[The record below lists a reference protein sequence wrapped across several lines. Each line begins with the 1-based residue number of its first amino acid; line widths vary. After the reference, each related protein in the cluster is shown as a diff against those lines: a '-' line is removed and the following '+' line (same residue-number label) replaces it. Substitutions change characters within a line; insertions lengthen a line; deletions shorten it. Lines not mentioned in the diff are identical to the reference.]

1 MSPLIHN
8 QTTLPLQ
15 PGKSLFD
22 YADDLAVR
30 VPTSCNRTG
39 ECHECIVEVRQG
51 TDAISPL
58 TDAENFLRDNYR
70 LACQA
75 TVVDIEADIEFNI
88 LRRQPRI
95 LTESIAR
102 DDIELDPLTVREGN
116 NIIFK
121 GEPAPFANSAAPFAK
136 RKGARKS
143 EAIFAGDAREGPRVV
158 DRYRG
163 RILGIAADIGTTT
176 VAMNLVDLETGDILY
191 TASFENPQRFGG
203 SDVMNRISY
212 DTGTYRGELQAV
224 LISSINYEI
233 GEMVRALKIR
243 RRHIVEF
250 VAVGNTTMRDILF
263 GIDVEPVGQKPYKSH
278 IETDFTDGHRDT
290 TALNALAH
298 ELGIRINPNAN
309 IYSGPLI
316 ASHIG
321 SDIAADLLTIA
332 IDQQQEPII
341 LIDIG
346 TNTEIIAGNKD
357 QLHAASCPAGPAFE
371 GGQVTYAMPGYNGA
385 VEHVVI
391 PDEGTFRHS
400 GESRNPEG
408 KGAGE
413 SPLPRNLPTPSQGE
427 IKRGYRERVT
437 GPAAPAEQPL
447 SQSENNPVGAGLKPA
462 PTTEETL
469 ETSRHPDAPAETP
482 LSQGER
488 GASERSDASGV
499 CPETGGDESP
509 LPRNLPSPSQG
520 EIKRGYRERV
530 KGPGAAA
537 ETPLPQ
543 TENNPV
549 GAGFKPAPA
558 TPEDHALSRHL
569 GDAAEQPPS
578 RSVRGRDAKRA
589 GDAPLLSTI
598 GNTTPIGICGSGL
611 IDLLAELRRHNI
623 MNELGNFNDG
633 SDEFTFHHENR
644 LTISRA
650 DISALAQAK
659 AANYCGQNIV
669 LETTKTTPD
678 DYTRLYLAGGFANY
692 INIQNAIDI
701 GFIPNIPPDRITKIG
716 NASLQGATI
725 MLTNATKRATIE
737 TLATTITHI
746 ELETNPNFFDH
757 FVEGCQF
764 KK

>member
-1 MSPLIHN
+1 MPLIHN

-51 TDAISPL
+51 TDALSPL

-75 TVVDIEADIEFNI
+75 TVVDIEANIEFNI

-95 LTESIAR
+95 LTESITR

-121 GEPAPFANSAAPFAK
+121 GETSPF
-136 RKGARKS
+136 RETKGARKS
-143 EAIFAGDAREGPRVV
+143 EANFAGYARGGVGDARHGARAAADAHPSPRII

-203 SDVMNRISY
+203 SDVMHRISY

-243 RRHIVEF
+243 RRHIVEL

-263 GIDVEPVGQKPYKSH
+263 GIDVEPIGQKPYKSH
-278 IETDFTDGHRDT
+278 IETDFTDGKRDT
-290 TALNALAH
+290 TAINVPAH

-309 IYSGPLI
+309 IYSGPII

-332 IDQQQEPII
+332 IDQQTEPII

-346 TNTEIIAGNKD
+346 TNTEIIAGNKN

-385 VEHVVI
+385 VEHVTI
-391 PDEGTFRHS
+391 P
-400 GESRNPEG
+400 N
-408 KGAGE
+408 E
-413 SPLPRNLPTPSQGE
+413 SPLLQEGA
-427 IKRGYRERVT
+427 RGRT
-437 GPAAPAEQPL
+437 PL
-447 SQSENNPVGAGLKPA
+447 SQSE
-462 PTTEETL
+462 
-469 ETSRHPDAPAETP
+469 
-482 LSQGER
+482 R
-488 GASERSDASGV
+488 GASEASGV
-499 CPETGGDESP
+499 CPEELGGAAE
-509 LPRNLPSPSQG
+509 PSPSQSARG
-520 EIKRGYRERV
+520 REQAKRDRRGCPE
-530 KGPGAAA
+530 GPGGN
-537 ETPLPQ
+537 TQSL
-543 TENNPV
+543 NPYN
-549 GAGFKPAPA
+549 
-558 TPEDHALSRHL
+558 
-569 GDAAEQPPS
+569 PS
-578 RSVRGRDAKRA
+578 NPGSDNH
-589 GDAPLLSTI
+589 PLLTTI
-598 GNTTPIGICGSGL
+598 NNSPPIGICGSGL

-692 INIQNAIDI
+692 INTQNAINI
-701 GFIPNIPPDRITKIG
+701 GFIPDIPSERITKIG

-725 MLTNATKRATIE
+725 MLTNATKRAKIE
-737 TLATTITHI
+737 QLATEKITHI

-764 KK
+764 KR

>member
-8 QTTLPLQ
+8 QTSLPLQ

-51 TDAISPL
+51 TDALSPL
-58 TDAENFLRDNYR
+58 TDSENFLRENYR

-75 TVVDIEADIEFNI
+75 TVIDIEADIEFNI

-95 LTESIAR
+95 LTESIQTQN
-102 DDIELDPLTVREGN
+102 IELDPVVTVEN
-116 NIIFK
+116 NQVIYK
-121 GEPAPFANSAAPFAK
+121 GEQAPFAK
-136 RKGARKS
+136 RKGAR
-143 EAIFAGDAREGPRVV
+143 AQRAGDAHII

-233 GEMVRALKIR
+233 GEMVRQLKIR
-243 RRHIVEF
+243 RRHIVDF

-263 GIDVEPVGQKPYKSH
+263 GIDVEPIGQKPYKSH
-278 IETDFTDGHRDT
+278 TETDFLEGERDT
-290 TALNALAH
+290 TALNAPAH

-309 IYSGPLI
+309 IYGGPLI

-332 IDQQQEPII
+332 IDQQEDPVL

-346 TNTEIIAGNKD
+346 TNTEIIAGNRH

-385 VEHVVI
+385 VEHITI
-391 PDEGTFRHS
+391 P
-400 GESRNPEG
+400 N
-408 KGAGE
+408 E
-413 SPLPRNLPTPSQGE
+413 SPLLQEGARGRPSLQEDAKGAQ
-427 IKRGYRERVT
+427 T
-437 GPAAPAEQPL
+437 
-447 SQSENNPVGAGLKPA
+447 NN
-462 PTTEETL
+462 T
-469 ETSRHPDAPAETP
+469 
-482 LSQGER
+482 
-488 GASERSDASGV
+488 
-499 CPETGGDESP
+499 
-509 LPRNLPSPSQG
+509 
-520 EIKRGYRERV
+520 
-530 KGPGAAA
+530 
-537 ETPLPQ
+537 
-543 TENNPV
+543 PV
-549 GAGFKPAPA
+549 GAGFKPAQ
-558 TPEDHALSRHL
+558 S
-569 GDAAEQPPS
+569 PS
-578 RSVRGRDAKRA
+578 RSVRGRASEASA
-589 GDAPLLSTI
+589 GDAPTDHQHYPEDTPDHSHEQPRHSRERGNPEKNKAHRSQPLSLAETGASETSGVCPNPEAVPPSPTTTTPTEPTNPNNQYQVPSPARRERARACPGLDPGVRAPLLTTI
-598 GNTTPIGICGSGL
+598 GNSTPIGICGSGL
-611 IDLLAELRRHNI
+611 IDLLAELRRNNI

-644 LTISRA
+644 LTLSRA

-659 AANYCGQNIV
+659 AANYCGQQIV
-669 LETTKTTPD
+669 LETTNTPITR
-678 DYTRLYLAGGFANY
+678 YTRLYLAGGFANY
-692 INIQNAIDI
+692 IDVQNAIDI

-737 TLATTITHI
+737 HLATTITHI

>member
-1 MSPLIHN
+1 MPLIHN
-8 QTTLPLQ
+8 QTSLPLEA
-15 PGKSLFD
+15 GKSLFD

-30 VPTSCNRTG
+30 VPTSCNRNG
-39 ECHECIVEVRQG
+39 ECHECIVEVRRG
-51 TDAISPL
+51 MHALEPL
-58 TDAENFLRDNYR
+58 NDTEEFLRENYR

-75 TVVDIEADIEFNI
+75 RVIDIEADIEFNI

-95 LTESIAR
+95 LTESIQR
-102 DDIELDPLTVREGN
+102 DDIELDPLTVREGDN
-116 NIIFK
+116 VVFK
-121 GEPAPFANSAAPFAK
+121 GDHAPFAK
-136 RKGARKS
+136 RKGARAS
-143 EAIFAGDAREGPRVV
+143 AAMRAGDASGGVRDADPRVV

-163 RILGIAADIGTTT
+163 SILGIAADIGTTT

-203 SDVMNRISY
+203 SDVMHRISY
-212 DTGTYRGELQAV
+212 DTGAYPGELQAV

-278 IETDFTDGHRDT
+278 IETELLEGKRDT
-290 TALNALAH
+290 SALNRQAH

-321 SDIAADLLTIA
+321 SDVAADLLTIA
-332 IDQQQEPII
+332 IDEQDDIVM

-346 TNTEIIAGNKD
+346 TNTEIIAGNKH

-371 GGQVTYAMPGYNGA
+371 GGNVTYAMPGYNGA
-385 VEHVVI
+385 VERVKI
-391 PDEGTFRHS
+391 PDKRHS
-400 GESRNPEG
+400 GGSRNPEEPHSRHSGGSRNPEG
-408 KGAGE
+408 TGAD
-413 SPLPRNLPTPSQGE
+413 
-427 IKRGYRERVT
+427 
-437 GPAAPAEQPL
+437 
-447 SQSENNPVGAGLKPA
+447 
-462 PTTEETL
+462 
-469 ETSRHPDAPAETP
+469 HTP
-482 LSQGER
+482 LL
-488 GASERSDASGV
+488 
-499 CPETGGDESP
+499 T
-509 LPRNLPSPSQG
+509 
-520 EIKRGYRERV
+520 
-530 KGPGAAA
+530 
-537 ETPLPQ
+537 
-543 TENNPV
+543 
-549 GAGFKPAPA
+549 
-558 TPEDHALSRHL
+558 
-569 GDAAEQPPS
+569 
-578 RSVRGRDAKRA
+578 
-589 GDAPLLSTI
+589 TI

-611 IDLLAELRRHNI
+611 IDLLAELRRHDI

-644 LTISRA
+644 LTLSRA

-669 LETTKTTPD
+669 LETTKTTPA

-692 INIQNAIDI
+692 INIQNAINI
-701 GFIPNIPPDRITKIG
+701 GFIPNIDPDRITKIG

-737 TLATTITHI
+737 HLATTITHI

-764 KK
+764 KP

>member
-1 MSPLIHN
+1 MPLIHN

-51 TDAISPL
+51 TDALSPL

-95 LTESIAR
+95 LTESINR
-102 DDIELDPLTVREGN
+102 DDIELDPLTVREGD

-121 GEPAPFANSAAPFAK
+121 GPN
-136 RKGARKS
+136 ARH
-143 EAIFAGDAREGPRVV
+143 II

-203 SDVMNRISY
+203 SDVMHRISY

-243 RRHIVEF
+243 RRHIVEL

-263 GIDVEPVGQKPYKSH
+263 GIDVEPIGQKPYKSH
-278 IETDFTDGHRDT
+278 IEDDFRNGKRDT
-290 TALNALAH
+290 TAINVPAH

-309 IYSGPLI
+309 IYSGPII

-332 IDQQQEPII
+332 IDQQKEPII

-357 QLHAASCPAGPAFE
+357 SLHAASCPAGPAFE

-385 VEHVVI
+385 VEHVTI
-391 PDEGTFRHS
+391 PDE
-400 GESRNPEG
+400 
-408 KGAGE
+408 
-413 SPLPRNLPTPSQGE
+413 SPLLQEGA
-427 IKRGYRERVT
+427 RGRSDDT
-437 GPAAPAEQPL
+437 
-447 SQSENNPVGAGLKPA
+447 SVGAGLKPA
-462 PTTEETL
+462 QSPSQSVRGREQAQ
-469 ETSRHPDAPAETP
+469 RR
-482 LSQGER
+482 SQGMPGEAEEPR
-488 GASERSDASGV
+488 HSRESGNPEGLGGAAE
-499 CPETGGDESP
+499 
-509 LPRNLPSPSQG
+509 PSPSQSARG
-520 EIKRGYRERV
+520 REQAKRSSQGM
-530 KGPGAAA
+530 PGAA
-537 ETPLPQ
+537 
-543 TENNPV
+543 
-549 GAGFKPAPA
+549 
-558 TPEDHALSRHL
+558 
-569 GDAAEQPPS
+569 GD
-578 RSVRGRDAKRA
+578 GKDTH
-589 GDAPLLSTI
+589 PLLSTI
-598 GNTTPIGICGSGL
+598 NNSPPIGICGSGL

-669 LETTKTTPD
+669 LETTGTSPD

-692 INIQNAIDI
+692 IDTQNAIDI
-701 GFIPNIPPDRITKIG
+701 GFIPNIDQSRIHKIG

-737 TLATTITHI
+737 TLVADITHI

>member
-1 MSPLIHN
+1 MPLIHN
-8 QTTLPLQ
+8 QTSLPLEA
-15 PGKSLFD
+15 GKSLFD

-30 VPTSCNRTG
+30 VPTSCGRTG
-39 ECHECIVEVRQG
+39 ECHECIVEVRSG
-51 TDAISPL
+51 MDALDPL
-58 TDAENFLRDNYR
+58 TDSENFLRENYR

-75 TVVDIEADIEFNI
+75 TVVNIEADIEFNI

-95 LTESIAR
+95 LTESIEVT
-102 DDIELDPLTVREGN
+102 DIELDPLTVREGDQ
-116 NIIFK
+116 IIFK
-121 GEPAPFANSAAPFAK
+121 GPNGPSK
-136 RKGARKS
+136 
-143 EAIFAGDAREGPRVV
+143 GPRVI

-203 SDVMNRISY
+203 SDVMHRISY
-212 DTGTYRGELQAV
+212 ETGTYRGELQAV

-233 GEMVRALKIR
+233 GEMVRNLRIPHRIR
-243 RRHIVEF
+243 RRQIVEF
-250 VAVGNTTMRDILF
+250 VAVGNTTMRDMLF
-263 GIDVEPVGQKPYKSH
+263 GIDVEPIGTRPYKSH
-278 IETDFTDGHRDT
+278 IETDFLDGNRDT
-290 TALNALAH
+290 TTLNVPAH

-309 IYSGPLI
+309 VYSGPLI

-321 SDIAADLLTIA
+321 SDVAADLLTIG
-332 IDQQQEPII
+332 IDQEDETVM

-346 TNTEIIAGNKD
+346 TNTEIIAGNRH

-371 GGQVTYAMPGYNGA
+371 GGNVTYAMPGYDGA
-385 VEHVVI
+385 VERVEI
-391 PDEGTFRHS
+391 PHGEGD
-400 GESRNPEG
+400 
-408 KGAGE
+408 
-413 SPLPRNLPTPSQGE
+413 
-427 IKRGYRERVT
+427 
-437 GPAAPAEQPL
+437 
-447 SQSENNPVGAGLKPA
+447 
-462 PTTEETL
+462 
-469 ETSRHPDAPAETP
+469 HPP

-488 GASERSDASGV
+488 GASERSNASGV
-499 CPETGGDESP
+499 CPGPGGEDPPTRAINAKANS
-509 LPRNLPSPSQG
+509 NLPSSQPTPHSPLDRGRAEDVHRMGDSCGRPAANDAIPSPA
-520 EIKRGYRERV
+520 RRERV
-530 KGPGAAA
+530 R
-537 ETPLPQ
+537 
-543 TENNPV
+543 V
-549 GAGFKPAPA
+549 
-558 TPEDHALSRHL
+558 R
-569 GDAAEQPPS
+569 
-578 RSVRGRDAKRA
+578 VRGGPDGSASTTS
-589 GDAPLLSTI
+589 PLLTTI

-611 IDLLAELRRHNI
+611 IDLLAELRRHDI

-633 SDEFTFHHENR
+633 SDEFTFHPENQ

-669 LETTKTTPD
+669 LETVGTTPT

-692 INIQNAIDI
+692 INIQNAISI
-701 GFIPNIPPDRITKIG
+701 GFIPDIDPQRIQKIG

-737 TLATTITHI
+737 HLTQQITHI

>member
-8 QTTLPLQ
+8 QTSLPLEA
-15 PGKSLFD
+15 GKTLFD

-30 VPTSCNRTG
+30 VPTSCNRNG
-39 ECHECIVEVRQG
+39 ECHECIVEVRRG
-51 TDAISPL
+51 MDALEPL
-58 TDAENFLRDNYR
+58 NDTEDFLRDNYR

-75 TVVDIEADIEFNI
+75 RVINIEADIEFNI

-95 LTESIAR
+95 LTESIER
-102 DDIELDPLTVREGN
+102 TDIELDPLTVREGD

-121 GEPAPFANSAAPFAK
+121 GPNS
-136 RKGARKS
+136 
-143 EAIFAGDAREGPRVV
+143 PRII

-212 DTGTYRGELQAV
+212 DTGTYRGELKAV
-224 LISSINYEI
+224 LVSSINYEI

-263 GIDVEPVGQKPYKSH
+263 GIDVEPIGQKPYKSH
-278 IETDFTDGHRDT
+278 IEDDFRNGNRDT
-290 TALNALAH
+290 TALNRQAH

-321 SDIAADLLTIA
+321 SDVAADLLTIA
-332 IDQQQEPII
+332 IDQQEDPII

-346 TNTEIIAGNKD
+346 TNTEIIAGNKN

-371 GGQVTYAMPGYNGA
+371 GGNVTYAMPGYNGA
-385 VEHVVI
+385 VERVVI
-391 PDEGTFRHS
+391 PDPVGAVREPPLLPSQTDPNGRGGSVTRPGSVELGGTSPSQSVRGRERAQRDRRGCPEPDNRHS

-408 KGAGE
+408 PGGE
-413 SPLPRNLPTPSQGE
+413 
-427 IKRGYRERVT
+427 V
-437 GPAAPAEQPL
+437 APAVRGKCPKDKGGPNAPSDAQTTNT
-447 SQSENNPVGAGLKPA
+447 QSLNPYNPSNPG
-462 PTTEETL
+462 
-469 ETSRHPDAPAETP
+469 SDNTP
-482 LSQGER
+482 LL
-488 GASERSDASGV
+488 
-499 CPETGGDESP
+499 T
-509 LPRNLPSPSQG
+509 
-520 EIKRGYRERV
+520 
-530 KGPGAAA
+530 
-537 ETPLPQ
+537 
-543 TENNPV
+543 
-549 GAGFKPAPA
+549 
-558 TPEDHALSRHL
+558 
-569 GDAAEQPPS
+569 
-578 RSVRGRDAKRA
+578 
-589 GDAPLLSTI
+589 TI
-598 GNTTPIGICGSGL
+598 GHTPPIGICGSGL
-611 IDLLAELRRHNI
+611 IDLLAELRRHDI

-644 LTISRA
+644 LTLSRA

-669 LETTKTTPD
+669 LETTKTTPT

-692 INIQNAIDI
+692 INIQNAINI
-701 GFIPNIPPDRITKIG
+701 GFIPDIPTDRITKIG

-737 TLATTITHI
+737 DLTTRITHI

-764 KK
+764 KR

>member
-1 MSPLIHN
+1 MPLIHN

-51 TDAISPL
+51 LDALAPL
-58 TDAENFLRDNYR
+58 TDSENFLRDNYR

-95 LTESIAR
+95 LTESITR
-102 DDIELDPLTVREGN
+102 DDIELDPLTVRECE

-121 GEPAPFANSAAPFAK
+121 GA
-136 RKGARKS
+136 
-143 EAIFAGDAREGPRVV
+143 DGPRII

-278 IETDFTDGHRDT
+278 IETDFTDGKRDT
-290 TALNALAH
+290 TAINVQAH

-346 TNTEIIAGNKD
+346 TNTEIIAGNRH

-385 VEHVVI
+385 VEHVVL
-391 PDEGTFRHS
+391 PSPSRSEGDAAS
-400 GESRNPEG
+400 EAKPQGVPGEARG
-408 KGAGE
+408 GE
-413 SPLPRNLPTPSQGE
+413 SPLPRWE
-427 IKRGYRERVT
+427 RARVRVT
-437 GPAAPAEQPL
+437 APGDRVAPI
-447 SQSENNPVGAGLKPA
+447 NGGNVRRTKGA
-462 PTTEETL
+462 
-469 ETSRHPDAPAETP
+469 
-482 LSQGER
+482 
-488 GASERSDASGV
+488 
-499 CPETGGDESP
+499 
-509 LPRNLPSPSQG
+509 
-520 EIKRGYRERV
+520 
-530 KGPGAAA
+530 
-537 ETPLPQ
+537 Q

-549 GAGFKPAPA
+549 GAGFKPAPT
-558 TPEDHALSRHL
+558 TPEDHVPSRHSGESRNPEGKGRVSPINGGNVRRTKGAQPL
-569 GDAAEQPPS
+569 SPSEKGASVAPTVIPSEAEESPPTRRFDAAQHDTTPPCHSERS
-578 RSVRGRDAKRA
+578 RGISNH
-589 GDAPLLSTI
+589 PLLTTI
-598 GNTTPIGICGSGL
+598 GNSPPIGICGSGL
-611 IDLLAELRRHNI
+611 IDLLAELRRHDI

-644 LTISRA
+644 LTLSRA

-669 LETTKTTPD
+669 LETTKTTAA

-692 INIQNAIDI
+692 IDIQNAIDI

-764 KK
+764 KR